1 MLSTENETKQTFC
14 LSFTDCSMCFLFS
27 SRFRLKSEE
36 VNKKLM
42 SIPDKK
48 AKAKRKSMDGNSIK
62 CREKIKVMNKHA
74 GFTQE
79 QTGRVGK
86 EQWRWNSNDVDN
98 GNDEDEDDDDTDD
111 GDDPR

>member
-27 SRFRLKSEE
+27 SRFRLKSKE

-48 AKAKRKSMDGNSIK
+48 AKVKGKSMDGNSIK
-62 CREKIKVMNKHA
+62 DY
-74 GFTQE
+74 GDE
-79 QTGRVGK
+79 QACGLYTRTDWTGWKGAMAMK
-86 EQWRWNSNDVDN
+86 QQ
-98 GNDEDEDDDDTDD
+98 
-111 GDDPR
+111 